1 MKITCKIYPHVTAM
15 FAEPPNRP
23 TNMISGWLWNTIGEG
38 DEQQDVPRGKSISEL
53 MHTAKTRIFYFMDWS
68 SY

>member
-1 MKITCKIYPHVTAM
+1 M